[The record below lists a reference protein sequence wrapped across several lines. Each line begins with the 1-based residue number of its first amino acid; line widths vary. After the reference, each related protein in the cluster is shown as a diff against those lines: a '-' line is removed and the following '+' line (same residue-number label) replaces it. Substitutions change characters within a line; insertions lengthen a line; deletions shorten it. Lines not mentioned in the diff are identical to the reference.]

1 MMPRGFW
8 PRGFE
13 IGELGKLRLR
23 RLAFAAAMMGVLAA
37 AVPARAAEDP
47 AQAANPAFITVG
59 AGAAGIIADRD
70 KAGIFHFEYRS
81 DLELWRIRPFVGVA
95 ATTDASVYGYF
106 GLGLDI
112 FLGKHWVL
120 TPNTAV
126 GLYEEGDGQ
135 DLGHV
140 VEFRSG
146 LEVAYRFDDQSRLG
160 LALHH
165 LSNASIGDENPGTE
179 TLILTYSLPLTTFSR
194 QE

>member
-1 MMPRGFW
+1 MPRGF
-8 PRGFE
+8 RLRK
-13 IGELGKLRLR
+13 LGKIRLPL
-23 RLAFAAAMMGVLAA
+23 LAFAAVMVSALAA
-37 AVPARAAEDP
+37 AVPARAED
-47 AQAANPAFITVG
+47 PAFITVG
-59 AGAAGIIADRD
+59 AGAAGVIADRD

-81 DLELWRIRPFVGVA
+81 DLELWKIRPFVGVA
-95 ATTDASVYGYF
+95 ATTDSSVYGYF

-112 FLGKHWVL
+112 FLGKRWVL

-146 LEVAYRFDDQSRLG
+146 LELAYRFDNRARLG

-194 QE
+194 QD